1 MTKLCPAYDLI
12 LSFDPPKIQLMTNPP
27 VPKSKVIC
35 WTKYGAGFFQFPWDF
50 IILCLASLLVVKTWA
65 IFGHTTRNE
74 SYPKSKFCPLID
86 HKQDIY

>member
-1 MTKLCPAYDLI
+1 MPKLCPAYDLI

-35 WTKYGAGFFQFPWDF
+35 WTKYGAGLFQFPWDF

-65 IFGHTTRNE
+65 IFGHTIQNLN
-74 SYPKSKFCPLID
+74 SPKSNYCPLID
-86 HKQDIY
+86 HKLDIY